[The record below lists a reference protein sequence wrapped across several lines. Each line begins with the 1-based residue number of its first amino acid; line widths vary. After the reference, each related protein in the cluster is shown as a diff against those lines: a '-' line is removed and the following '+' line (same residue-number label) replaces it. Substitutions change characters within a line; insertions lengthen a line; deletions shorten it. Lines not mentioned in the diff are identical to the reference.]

1 MLAGEHFFP
10 KVLQV
15 KKLQNLPAEIHNNN
29 NLTL

>member
-1 MLAGEHFFP
+1 MLAGKHFSP

-29 NLTL
+29 LTL